1 MTSMTSP
8 QAIHLL
14 LCEEGAFHT
23 NQKIDIRHAVGS
35 SGWQVILGKKR
46 GCMSAETW
54 FPNRALMWEP
64 QPDMSR
70 LLALELVAASDSAR
84 KFSRAMARP
93 ILPNPSLSNVHKH
106 LVFVSICVKSS
117 VVVH

>member
-1 MTSMTSP
+1 M
-8 QAIHLL
+8 HLL
-14 LCEEGAFHT
+14 LCEDGAFHT

-35 SGWQVILGKKR
+35 QGWQVILGKKR
-46 GCMSAETW
+46 PYGSETW
-54 FPNRALMWEP
+54 YPNRAMMWEP
-64 QPDMSR
+64 KPDVVR
-70 LLALELVAASDSAR
+70 LLALELVAATDPGR

-106 LVFVSICVKSS
+106 LFFVSICVKSS